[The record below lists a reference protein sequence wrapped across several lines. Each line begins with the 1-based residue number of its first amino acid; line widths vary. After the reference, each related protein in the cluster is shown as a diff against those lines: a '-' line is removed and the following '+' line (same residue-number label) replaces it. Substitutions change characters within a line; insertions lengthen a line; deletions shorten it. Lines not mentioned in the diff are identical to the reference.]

1 MKVGIIGSGV
11 VGQTLA
17 AGFVKHGHQ
26 VEIGTRDPAKL
37 KDKLKDWS
45 AKNPDAKVKSFAEAA
60 GYGDV
65 VVLAVGG
72 EVAQQ
77 ALTLI
82 GPNALQGKT
91 VIDACNPIGGGPPVN
106 GSLVILHAPE

>member
-37 KDKLKDWS
+37 IPPLHGALLK
-45 AKNPDAKVKSFAEAA
+45 NEQ
-60 GYGDV
+60 DV
-65 VVLAVGG
+65 HLFERLAF
-72 EVAQQ
+72 
-77 ALTLI
+77 
-82 GPNALQGKT
+82 
-91 VIDACNPIGGGPPVN
+91 
-106 GSLVILHAPE
+106 LHRRERG

>member
-37 KDKLKDWS
+37 EDWS
-45 AKNPDAKVKSFAEAA
+45 AKNPAPQSNLSRKPRL
-60 GYGDV
+60 
-65 VVLAVGG
+65 LAMLWSSRSG
-72 EVAQQ
+72 EK
-77 ALTLI
+77 LR
-82 GPNALQGKT
+82 NRR
-91 VIDACNPIGGGPPVN
+91 
-106 GSLVILHAPE
+106 